1 MPPGGIDRLR
11 AAAAHPD
18 RVNHHVF
25 AARAIDDVGL
35 ARRTLAKARRTAV
48 LAIAQ
53 HENHFAAVVLLAK
66 GAHRLLDGAPERR
79 RRIGRDRRRQRSVEL
94 ARIVAER
101 WADRDFVPEA
111 PDARDVVLQKTSE
124 ELGTRRAE
132 QRCVALHAAGHV
144 EHHDETY
151 GLRGV
156 VELSNRLR
164 RSFVA
169 NFEVLLLE
177 RRGEPTVSIR
187 HGCEH
192 AHGITSAAK
201 NWWLLRLPFRFLG
214 RADDAQ
220 GAGNQWRKRETSFH
234 VHDPSFP
241 GLAGR
246 PSFIARKGARSVSD
260 DRQFSLRQVS
270 EVSDLPRAF
279 NAELAVVR

>member
-1 MPPGGIDRLR
+1 MPAGRQR
-11 AAAAHPD
+11 SVASAAAHPD

-66 GAHRLLDGAPERR
+66 GAHRLIDGAPERR
-79 RRIGRDRRRQRSVEL
+79 RRIGHDHRRQRSVEL

-124 ELGTRRAE
+124 KLGTRRAE

-169 NFEVLLLE
+169 NFKVLLLE
-177 RRGEPTVSIR
+177 RRGEPSVSIR

-192 AHGITSAAK
+192 AHCITSAAK

-214 RADDAQ
+214 CADDAQ
-220 GAGNQWRKRETSFH
+220 GTGNQWRKRETSFH
-234 VHDPSFP
+234 VHESFVRRP
-241 GLAGR
+241 GGL
-246 PSFIARKGARSVSD
+246 PSFIARKGARRLDMPETRTKST
-260 DRQFSLRQVS
+260 SLKMNTLLIEFV
-270 EVSDLPRAF
+270 D
-279 NAELAVVR
+279 